1 MKALMATLDTLQSI
15 GQINVDASNNQIKS
29 IQNVINGI
37 VSGTGVTGDTH
48 NGVNLSGGSTDESGV
63 ALPN

>member
-1 MKALMATLDTLQSI
+1 MKGSQRHF
-15 GQINVDASNNQIKS
+15 Q
-29 IQNVINGI
+29 VIAAI
-37 VSGTGVTGDTH
+37 GVTGDTH